1 MVGTISWDLPEPF
14 FIELVVE
21 ADAIDEYDH
30 TNNAVYLQW
39 LDRVAWEHAVSV
51 GAGPDVHVELRR
63 GMAAQRTELRYLA
76 PALLGDR
83 ILVANWIVQASAV
96 RASRRFQIIRP
107 SDGATLMR
115 ALSMYACIDLDS
127 GRPRRMPPQYAD
139 RYVVIPS
146 VAAALEKESRWPFLI
161 G

>member
-1 MVGTISWDLPEPF
+1 M
-14 FIELVVE
+14 
-21 ADAIDEYDH
+21 ADA
-30 TNNAVYLQW
+30 
-39 LDRVAWEHAVSV
+39 VAYGLKHKYIPEN
-51 GAGPDVHVELRR
+51 PL
-63 GMAAQRTELRYLA
+63 
-76 PALLGDR
+76 LLGDR